1 MIFQIKLKLSTS
13 AKCCPIKIF
22 FFRYVA
28 SFALRNNMY
37 MYPYNTYI
45 ESHIC
50 LVHLHIKTSKK
61 KVPSL
66 NSCASQPHFV
76 AMNPLTVSGEVTSS
90 IILGTSIDSF
100 AFIKKGRSPQQAKT
114 KHLIF
119 IVTNDGF
126 TVSPA
131 DCDAPILCFN
141 LPRCFIGENGLHGQA
156 YFLRSSPYRPVDNM
170 HQFLMVHLS

>member
-1 MIFQIKLKLSTS
+1 MIFQIKLKLSPS
-13 AKCCPIKIF
+13 A
-22 FFRYVA
+22 
-28 SFALRNNMY
+28 RNPNQ
-37 MYPYNTYI
+37 NLLFQ
-45 ESHIC
+45 IC
-50 LVHLHIKTSKK
+50 SYDTMIHRISRPPACQNIKK
-61 KVPSL
+61 KGAISKL
-66 NSCASQPHFV
+66 LCFAANFV

-100 AFIKKGRSPQQAKT
+100 AFIKKARSPQQAKT

-119 IVTNDGF
+119 IVGF

-141 LPRCFIGENGLHGQA
+141 LPRCFIGENGLHRQA

-170 HQFLMVHLS
+170 ASVFNGPFKLT

>member
-1 MIFQIKLKLSTS
+1 MLPNQNLLFQICSYDTMIQRIS
-13 AKCCPIKIF
+13 RPPAYQNI
-22 FFRYVA
+22 
-28 SFALRNNMY
+28 
-37 MYPYNTYI
+37 
-45 ESHIC
+45 
-50 LVHLHIKTSKK
+50 KK

-119 IVTNDGF
+119 IVGF

-141 LPRCFIGENGLHGQA
+141 LPRCFIGENGLHRQA

-170 HQFLMVHLS
+170 ASVFNGPFKLT

>member
-13 AKCCPIKIF
+13 ARKATYC
-22 FFRYVA
+22 
-28 SFALRNNMY
+28 
-37 MYPYNTYI
+37 TYI
-45 ESHIC
+45 ES
-50 LVHLHIKTSKK
+50 LVNLHIKTSKK

-66 NSCASQPHFV
+66 NSCASQPHLV

-119 IVTNDGF
+119 IVGF

-131 DCDAPILCFN
+131 DCDAPVLCFN
-141 LPRCFIGENGLHGQA
+141 LPRCFIGESGLHRQA

-170 HQFLMVHLS
+170 ASVFNVLFRLDTSRDSSR